1 MNIVILWYTNNNY
14 VDDKEEWTQQV
25 IQNKLGAIVMILL
38 HAKHTPSIFIVFLFQ
53 SLITK

>member
-14 VDDKEEWTQQV
+14 VEDKEEWKQQV
-25 IQNKLGAIVMILL
+25 IQNELGAIVMILL